1 MKRTKSRKAKVRLS
15 RGKLI
20 AICLGLGVLAF
31 GVTLGV
37 MLAIRGNLGCKEAR
51 NYADEIL
58 KTKPEVAEF
67 LNAEIDKFELNDE
80 SQAKLD
86 SFAAASDKVAQ
97 YMESLSASAALKN
110 KSVAAQYDKAKEDF
124 AKLEKVARVEK
135 TLRELVSAEDGL
147 NDEQL
152 TSLAEDENEFLRKM
166 ADELRKYWEAAQE
179 FAEKYADSKNV
190 NEETMIEDYGAFQ
203 LKGEELLDNYA
214 EASFRDIFGFSKDEV
229 IAFYDSIEGLV
240 SILNEK
246 I

>member
-1 MKRTKSRKAKVRLS
+1 
-15 RGKLI
+15 
-20 AICLGLGVLAF
+20 
-31 GVTLGV
+31 
-37 MLAIRGNLGCKEAR
+37 
-51 NYADEIL
+51 
-58 KTKPEVAEF
+58 
-67 LNAEIDKFELNDE
+67 
-80 SQAKLD
+80 
-86 SFAAASDKVAQ
+86 
-97 YMESLSASAALKN
+97 MESLSASAALKN

-152 TSLAEDENEFLRKM
+152 TALAEDENEFLRKM
-166 ADELRKYWEAAQE
+166 ADELRKYREAAQE

-229 IAFYDSIEGLV
+229 MAFYDSIEGLV